1 MNKVKNIAITTLVF
15 SSLVAV
21 SANASAAQVGDTAS
35 ERYGV
40 HLNLTPSHMTAE
52 EYQKYFGSKTDSTN
66 VVTTKQ
72 NEVPTFEN
80 TEVKKITI
88 PYYYNSSTLS
98 GRYGIYTDDE
108 KKDIIVTQYKTST
121 GSFVDRGYVGNEGSY
136 STNNEGKKVYNFRE
150 NGMQLKEESTNFA
163 NKTFLGEIKNS
174 DGAIYRYWR

>member
-1 MNKVKNIAITTLVF
+1 MNKVKNIAIATLVF

-21 SANASAAQVGDTAS
+21 SANTSAAQAGDTAS

-52 EYQKYFGSKTDSTN
+52 EYQKYFGSKTGSTN
-66 VVTTKQ
+66 TVTTKQ
-72 NEVPTFEN
+72 SEAPTFEN

-88 PYYYNSSTLS
+88 PYYYNSS
-98 GRYGIYTDDE
+98 TDDE

-121 GSFVDRGYVGNEGSY
+121 GSFVDRGYVGYEGSY

-163 NKTFLGEIKNS
+163 DKTFLGEIKNS

>member
-1 MNKVKNIAITTLVF
+1 MKFNKKK
-15 SSLVAV
+15 
-21 SANASAAQVGDTAS
+21 
-35 ERYGV
+35 
-40 HLNLTPSHMTAE
+40 
-52 EYQKYFGSKTDSTN
+52 KYFGSKTDSTN
-66 VVTTKQ
+66 TVTTKQ
-72 NEVPTFEN
+72 SEVPTFEN

-121 GSFVDRGYVGNEGSY
+121 GSFVDRGYVGYEGSY

-163 NKTFLGEIKNS
+163 DKTFLGEIKNS